1 MKNNQFKAFEEAI
14 TKADKTST
22 IWWDM
27 FYFMDLTEKQNDRTY
42 DILVAKGFEVKDG
55 AVTLPSGVSLKRS
68 TASEMKKIRCNFR
81 KAEYSNGWIVFIT
94 DSVAIVDA
102 KKDEWCGRTKEH
114 AVARA
119 NAVLNPL
126 GYTVSM

>member
-27 FYFMDLTEKQNDRTY
+27 FYFMDLTEKQNNRTY

-68 TASEMKKIRCNFR
+68 TAQEMKTIKCNFR
-81 KAEYSNGWIVFIT
+81 KAEYSNNWIAFIT
-94 DSVAIVDA
+94 DSEAIVDA
-102 KKDEWCGRTKEH
+102 KKDEWCGSTKEH

-126 GYTVSM
+126 GYTVIM

>member
-27 FYFMDLTEKQNDRTY
+27 FYFMDLTEKQNNRTY

-68 TASEMKKIRCNFR
+68 TAQEMKTIKCGFR
-81 KAEYSNGWIVFIT
+81 EAPYSNNWIAFIT
-94 DSVAIVDA
+94 DSEAIVDA
-102 KKDEWCGRTKEH
+102 KKDEWCGSTKEH

>member
-55 AVTLPSGVSLKRS
+55 AVILPSGVSLKRS
-68 TASEMKKIRCNFR
+68 TAQEMKTIKCLFR
-81 KAEYSNGWIVFIT
+81 KAEYSNNWVAFIT
-94 DSVAIVDA
+94 DSEAIVDA
-102 KKDEWCGRTKEH
+102 KKDEWCGSTKEH